1 MKFKILVF
9 IFVIFVLSNHLLI
22 AGENGGYAGSFL
34 RIGVGARSNA
44 LGNTGVADRPNGY
57 SFYYNPS
64 AAAFVDGKIISLS
77 YSFMSLD
84 RRFNVISY
92 SMRVPPEAGLSIA
105 LVNTGVG
112 NIKAYNSLGE
122 ESGSIEQWANGIYFN
137 FAKRFGD
144 KLSFGLSLKYLRED
158 INHKEYDY
166 NASGWG
172 FDFGSTYLLTDEITI
187 GAAIRDIRSKLK
199 ANTSD
204 IFEFGGTTIDK
215 FPVLYN
221 LGVKYITPYSWLRL
235 LYEFEGSDKDAYR
248 NHFGAEIVYI
258 KGDRNTVG
266 DNLSLCFGL
275 NEGEIT
281 AGAGMVFNFLGN
293 SSRLDYAFIP
303 SYIDEGSSHIF
314 SWQFFLK

>member
-1 MKFKILVF
+1 MKFKIF
-9 IFVIFVLSNHLLI
+9 IFLVSFCFSHILN

-34 RIGVGARSNA
+34 RMGVGARSNA
-44 LGNTGVADRPNGY
+44 LGNAGVADRPNGY

-64 AAAFVDGKIISLS
+64 AAAFVEGKIISLS

-92 SMRVPPEAGLSIA
+92 SMHVPPEAGLSIA

-112 NIKAYNSLGE
+112 DITAYNSLGE
-122 ESGSIEQWANGIYFN
+122 ESGTIEQWTNGIYFN
-137 FAKRFGD
+137 FAKRFGT

-166 NASGWG
+166 NSSGWG
-172 FDFGSTYLLTDEITI
+172 FDFGGTYFLNDQITI
-187 GAAIRDIRSKLK
+187 GGAIRDIRSKLK

-215 FPVLYN
+215 FPLLYN
-221 LGVKYITPYSWLRL
+221 VGFKYITPYSWLRI
-235 LYEFEGSDKDAYR
+235 LYDFEGSDKKEYR
-248 NHFGAEIVYI
+248 NHIGAEIVYI
-258 KGDRNTVG
+258 KGDMHAIG
-266 DNLSLCFGL
+266 ENLSLCLGL
-275 NEGEIT
+275 NEGEPT
-281 AGAGMVFNFLGN
+281 AGVGMIFNFLGN

>member
-1 MKFKILVF
+1 M
-9 IFVIFVLSNHLLI
+9 

-34 RIGVGARSNA
+34 RMGIGARSNA
-44 LGNTGVADRPNGY
+44 LGNAGVADRPNGY

-64 AAAFVDGKIISLS
+64 AAAFLDSKIISLS

-105 LVNTGVG
+105 LVNTGIG
-112 NIKAYNSLGE
+112 DITAYNSLGE

-137 FAKRFGD
+137 FAKRFGE
-144 KLSFGLSLKYLRED
+144 KLSLGLSLKYLRED

-172 FDFGSTYLLTDEITI
+172 FDFGATYLLTDQITI
-187 GAAIRDIRSKLK
+187 GGAVRDIRSKLK

-221 LGVKYITPYSWLRL
+221 IGFKYITPYSWLRI
-235 LYEFEGSDKDAYR
+235 LYDFEGSDKEAYR

-258 KGDRNTVG
+258 KGRENAAG
-266 DNLSLCFGL
+266 DNLSLCLGL

-281 AGAGMVFNFLGN
+281 AGAGMIFNFLGYN
-293 SSRLDYAFIP
+293 SRLDYAFIP

>member
-9 IFVIFVLSNHLLI
+9 TFLFYFISNHLLI

-34 RIGVGARSNA
+34 RMGVGARSNA
-44 LGNTGVADRPNGY
+44 LGNAGVADRPNGY

-92 SMRVPPEAGLSIA
+92 SMQVPPEAGLSIA

-112 NIKAYNSLGE
+112 DITAYNSLGE
-122 ESGSIEQWANGIYFN
+122 EAGTIEQWANSIYFN
-137 FAKRFGD
+137 FAKRFGHN
-144 KLSFGLSLKYLRED
+144 LSLGLSLKYLRED

-172 FDFGSTYLLTDEITI
+172 FDFGATYLLTDQITI
-187 GAAIRDIRSKLK
+187 AGAVHDIRSKLK

-204 IFEFGGTTIDK
+204 IFEFGGTTIDE

-221 LGVKYITPYSWLRL
+221 LGFKYITPYSWLRV
-235 LYEFEGSDKDAYR
+235 LYDFEGSDKEAYR
-248 NHFGAEIVYI
+248 NHFGLEIVYI
-258 KGDRNTVG
+258 KGEMNTVG
-266 DNLSLCFGL
+266 DNLSLCLGL

-281 AGAGMVFNFLGN
+281 AGVGMVFNFLGN
-293 SSRLDYAFIP
+293 NSRLDYAFIP

>member
-1 MKFKILVF
+1 MKFKIL
-9 IFVIFVLSNHLLI
+9 IVIFLLLFCFNHFLI
-22 AGENGGYAGSFL
+22 AGDNGGFAGSFL
-34 RIGVGARSNA
+34 RMGVGARSNA
-44 LGNTGVADRPNGY
+44 LGNAGVADRPNGY

-64 AAAFVDGKIISLS
+64 ATALFEGKIVSLS

-92 SMRVPPEAGLSIA
+92 SMHVPPKAGLTIA
-105 LVNTGVG
+105 LVNTGIG
-112 NIKAYNSLGE
+112 DIIAYNSLGE
-122 ESGSIEQWANGIYFN
+122 ESGTIEQWANGIYFN
-137 FAKRFGD
+137 FAKRFGN
-144 KLSFGLSLKYLRED
+144 KLSLGLSLKYLRED

-172 FDFGSTYLLTDEITI
+172 FDFGAIYLLSDQITI
-187 GAAIRDIRSKLK
+187 GGALRDVRSKLK

-215 FPVLYN
+215 FPLLYN
-221 LGVKYITPYSWLRL
+221 LGFKYITPYSWLRI
-235 LYEFEGSDKDAYR
+235 LYDFEGSDKKEYR
-248 NHFGAEIVYI
+248 NHFGVEIVYI
-258 KGDRNTVG
+258 KGDMNAIG

-275 NEGEIT
+275 NEGEPT
-281 AGAGMVFNFLGN
+281 VGAGMVFNFLGK

>member
-1 MKFKILVF
+1 MKLKILTF
-9 IFVIFVLSNHLLI
+9 IILFNFLLNNPTF
-22 AGENGGYAGSFL
+22 ASKNGGYAGSFL
-34 RIGVGARSNA
+34 RMGVGARSNA
-44 LGNTGVADRPNGY
+44 LGNAGVADRPNGY

-64 AAAFVDGKIISLS
+64 AASFVDGKIIALS

-92 SMRVPPEAGLSIA
+92 SMQVPPEAGLSIA

-112 NIKAYNSLGE
+112 DITAYNSLGE
-122 ESGSIEQWANGIYFN
+122 EAGSIEQWANGIYFN
-137 FAKRFGD
+137 FAKRFNG
-144 KLSFGLSLKYLRED
+144 KFSLGLSLKYLRED

-172 FDFGSTYLLTDEITI
+172 FDIGGTYLLTDHITI
-187 GAAIRDIRSKLK
+187 AGAMRDIRSKLK

-204 IFEFGGTTIDK
+204 IFEFGGTTVDE
-215 FPVLYN
+215 FPLIYN
-221 LGVKYITPYSWLRL
+221 LGFRYITPYSWLRI
-235 LYEFEGSDKDAYR
+235 LYDFEGSTQEAYR
-248 NHFGAEIVYI
+248 NHFGVEIVYI
-258 KGDRNTVG
+258 EGDMNAVG
-266 DNLSLCFGL
+266 DNLSLCLGL